1 MSEEDDLVDLY
12 VVEKG
17 ERRYSDALDGCKKE
31 LSDQLSQGKG
41 RGQLFVKCDRAR
53 SGFFFFRSKERGE
66 IKSDCNHW

>member
-1 MSEEDDLVDLY
+1 VRDEAIPMHSM
-12 VVEKG
+12 
-17 ERRYSDALDGCKKE
+17 DARKCSVI
-31 LSDQLSQGKG
+31 SDQLSQGKG